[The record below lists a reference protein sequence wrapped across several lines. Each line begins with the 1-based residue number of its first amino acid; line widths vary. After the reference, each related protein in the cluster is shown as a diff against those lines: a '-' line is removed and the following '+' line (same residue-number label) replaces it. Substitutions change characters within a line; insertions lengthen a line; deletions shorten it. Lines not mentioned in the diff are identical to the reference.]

1 MAAVSRRQARV
12 FAMQVLYGMEITGCT
27 PGEAIPAVLAS
38 EAIPK
43 DQQAYGMKL
52 VDSVLESKS
61 EFEATLAKMSEGW
74 DLERMAVL
82 DRVLIFLGFAE
93 LTRSADVPVRVVLQ
107 EAVQIANKYSTE
119 QSGLFV
125 NGLLDRYARDHQ
137 MLGEQSK

>member
-43 DQQAYGMKL
+43 DQQAYGMNL
-52 VDSVLESKS
+52 VDSVLECKS
-61 EFEATLAKMSEGW
+61 EFEATLAKMSQGW

-93 LTRSADVPVRVVLQ
+93 LTRCADVPVRVVLQ